1 MPTILHGFRY
11 AFRQLRHSPG
21 FALVSIL
28 TLALGIGANIAVFS
42 VTNAVLLN
50 PSGIPNADG
59 LVALRARYKAMPDLS
74 NISFSPTDFGDAA
87 DGKDIFSSAAVMQ
100 GASFNYS
107 RENANPELLNG
118 AKVFS
123 AYFDTFGVKAMMG
136 RVFTPEEDQ
145 PGAANEVVL
154 SYSTWQKRFGADPNI
169 VGQTLM
175 LNNQAYRVIGVMGP
189 SFNWPNQAEL
199 WAPIAL
205 PPARYHDADY
215 RYNEYLFA
223 LARLRPGV
231 TLQQA
236 NAYLNMKAEQ
246 SIASE
251 SSSTASTP
259 DGGVPKSYGRASGWG
274 MFAMPLTEFIG
285 GNLRK
290 PLTMLLIAVGMV
302 LLIAC
307 ANIAGL
313 QMARASARE
322 RDVAIRVAL
331 GAQRARLLH
340 QALIE
345 SIVLTTAGVALGFV
359 VAMATAPLLMRYL
372 PDMLGTHIQPSFRGP
387 VLLFV
392 TGIAVLCSLLCG
404 LVPAWQRTQ
413 PGWFNALQEAGRSG
427 TSGVVHQ
434 RARASLVVAQ
444 IALSLLL
451 LAGAGLMLTSVKALE
466 QVETGFQPNGLLS
479 ARFTLPRSVYGPV
492 PVANLSSDK
501 DVAAKQAK
509 AAEDAS
515 DAKVAAFYSALQ
527 DRLHN
532 IPGVSS
538 AGLADSVPFD
548 NNGGSASFYIQGRPT
563 GPNDPGPHGNI
574 HAVSPGYF
582 STLRVPLLM
591 GREFAPQDRQ
601 GTELVAIVDTT
612 LAHQYWPGKNPVGE
626 HIGFND
632 GVKGPWYTI
641 VGLVAHARAS
651 SLESDTNEGFY
662 YLAAAQGPQL
672 STAIVVRSSRSA
684 EDLKGDL
691 GAAVRSVDSSIPIYD
706 VKTMEERVNESL
718 IGRRFVVLLLTTFAA
733 LALLLAALGLYGVI
747 SYSVRLRTREMGV
760 RMALGA
766 QRVEVMRLVLLQGTR
781 LAAIGVGLGALFA
794 ALLSRVFSS
803 LLFKVG
809 VLNAMPWIAATAILV
824 ATVLLASYLPA
835 RRAASIEPM
844 KALRTE

>member
-1 MPTILHGFRY
+1 MHTILYEFRY
-11 AFRQLRHSPG
+11 ALRQLRHSPG
-21 FALVSIL
+21 FALVSVL

-50 PSGIPNADG
+50 PSGIPHADG
-59 LVALRARYKAMPDLS
+59 LVALRVRYKAIPDLS
-74 NISFSPTDFGDAA
+74 NINMSPPDFADAA
-87 DGKDIFSSAAVMQ
+87 EGKDIFTSAAILQ
-100 GASFNYS
+100 AGSFNYG

-118 AKVFS
+118 ARVS
-123 AYFDTFGVKAMMG
+123 SGYFDIFGVTPLKG

-145 PGAANEVVL
+145 PGAEREAVL
-154 SYSTWQKRFGADPNI
+154 SYRTWQKHFGADPNI

-175 LNNQAYRVIGVMGP
+175 LNNQAFRVVGVMGP

-199 WAPIAL
+199 WVPLAL
-205 PPARYHDADY
+205 PPAQYRDKQF
-215 RYNEYLFA
+215 RYNEYL
-223 LARLRPGV
+223 LSVARLRPGV
-231 TLQQA
+231 SLQRA
-236 NAYLNMKAEQ
+236 NAYLDKKSQEN
-246 SIASE
+246 IASE
-251 SSSTASTP
+251 G
-259 DGGVPKSYGRASGWG
+259 DKSFGRSSGWG
-274 MFAMPLTEFIG
+274 MFAIPLTELLG
-285 GNLRK
+285 GTLRK

-322 RDVAIRVAL
+322 RDLAIRVAL
-331 GAQRARLLH
+331 GAQRARLLR
-340 QALIE
+340 QALVE
-345 SIVLTTAGVALGFV
+345 SVVLTAAGGALGFV
-359 VAMATAPLLMRYL
+359 AALATAPLLVHYL
-372 PDMLGTHIQPSFRGP
+372 PQTLGAQIQPSFRGP

-404 LVPAWQRTQ
+404 LVPAWHRTQ
-413 PGWFNALQEAGRSG
+413 PGWFSALQEGGRTG
-427 TSGVVHQ
+427 TGGLVHQ
-434 RARASLVVAQ
+434 RARSSLVVAQ

-451 LAGAGLMLTSVKALE
+451 LAGAGLMLSSLKALE
-466 QVETGFQPNGLLS
+466 QVETGFQPSGLLS
-479 ARFTLPRSVYGPV
+479 ARFTLPQAVYGPV
-492 PVANLSSDK
+492 PVSNPSSDK
-501 DVAAKQAK
+501 DVAARQTQA
-509 AAEDAS
+509 AQDAS
-515 DAKVAAFYSALQ
+515 DAKIAAFLRPLQ
-527 DRLHN
+527 EQLRS

-538 AGLADSVPFD
+538 VALADAVPFD
-548 NNGGSASFYIQGRPT
+548 NNGGSASFFIEGRPT
-563 GPNDPGPHGNI
+563 APNDPGPHGNI
-574 HAVSPGYF
+574 HVVTPEYF
-582 STLRVPLLM
+582 STLHVPLLM
-591 GREFAPQDRQ
+591 GRDFAPQDRQ

-626 HIGFND
+626 HLGFND
-632 GVKGPWYTI
+632 RVKGPWYTI

-672 STAIVVRSSRSA
+672 STAIVVRSPRSA
-684 EDLKGDL
+684 ESLTGDL
-691 GAAVRSVDSSIPIYD
+691 GAAVRAVDSSIPIYD
-706 VKTMEERVNESL
+706 VKTMEERVDESL

-747 SYSVRLRTREMGV
+747 SYSVRLRTRELGV

-766 QRVEVMRLVLLQGTR
+766 QRGEVMQLVLLQGAR
-781 LAAIGVGLGALFA
+781 LAAIGVVLGAVFA
-794 ALLSRVFSS
+794 ALLGRVFSS

-809 VLNAMPWIAATAILV
+809 VLNVMPWIAATAILV